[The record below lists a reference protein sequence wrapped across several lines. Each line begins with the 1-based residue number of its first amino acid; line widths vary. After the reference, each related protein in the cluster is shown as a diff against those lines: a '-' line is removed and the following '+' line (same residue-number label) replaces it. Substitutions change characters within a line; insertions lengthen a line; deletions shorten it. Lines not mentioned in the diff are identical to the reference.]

1 MDRDDHA
8 EYISGYHV
16 KPGQEIPS
24 ELDSLSQPKGD
35 LSSHLQHTGPV
46 EQLSR
51 TGSPGAIT
59 TMIGSSV
66 SLLRSTG
73 PKSTKGN
80 NRGDLA
86 DSANILN
93 LKPNSSSRC
102 NFSGEANRHVHKA
115 QNLTSRSQSIEAIRG
130 HYNSQT
136 ITSISHERQVGL
148 LNKQNHTKPIGTK
161 ETVFGYQKFGRSSNY
176 GSYRNTRD
184 SSENVWGPRANR
196 DTYKRSFGS
205 TNGKLYAN
213 QLVCRN
219 KYNKPDFQSKHDKAK
234 FFMIKSFNED
244 DIHKSIK
251 YNVWTSTP
259 LGNEKLDAAFWDAQ
273 GLMEKGSKC
282 PIFLFFSVNSSGQ
295 FVGLAE
301 MLGPV
306 DFNKNMDFW
315 QQEKWKG
322 FLPLKWH
329 IVKDIP
335 NQMFQNITLEN
346 NGNHPVVFSK
356 DTQEIGLP
364 QGLQML
370 QIFKNYIPRT
380 MLLDDFEFYE
390 QREKSLQAIRRRRS
404 ARMNS
409 DREFYG
415 NSNHV
420 KHVEEAA
427 SNLNVT
433 GKSRNRF
440 DLPSPSNGRRFGS

>member
-420 KHVEEAA
+420 HVEEAA

>member
-1 MDRDDHA
+1 MDCSDHA
-8 EYISGYHV
+8 EYIPGYYV

-24 ELDSLSQPKGD
+24 GLDSLSQPKVA
-35 LSSHLQHTGPV
+35 LSSHLQLTGPV

-51 TGSPGAIT
+51 TGSPGTIT
-59 TMIGSSV
+59 TRIGSSV
-66 SLLRSTG
+66 SLLSSKG
-73 PKSTKGN
+73 PKTTKGN
-80 NRGDLA
+80 SRGDLA
-86 DSANILN
+86 DSVNILN

-102 NFSGEANRHVHKA
+102 NFPGEVNRHVHKA
-115 QNLTSRSQSIEAIRG
+115 QNLTSRSPSIATRG

-136 ITSISHERQVGL
+136 TTSISHERQVGL
-148 LNKQNHTKPIGTK
+148 LDKQNHTEPRGTK

-176 GSYRNTRD
+176 RSYRNTRD

-205 TNGKLYAN
+205 TDGKLYSN

-219 KYNKPDFQSKHDKAK
+219 KYNKPDFQCKHEEAK

-251 YNVWTSTP
+251 YNVWASTP

-273 GLMEKGSKC
+273 VLVENGSKC

-315 QQEKWKG
+315 QQEKWNG
-322 FLPLKWH
+322 FFPLKWH

-335 NQMFQNITLEN
+335 NRMFQNITLEN
-346 NGNHPVVFSK
+346 NGNNPVVFSK
-356 DTQEIGLP
+356 DTQEDFHKVSKCCKFSKTTVQEPCCLMILSSMNRERSHCRLLGDDDL
-364 QGLQML
+364 QG
-370 QIFKNYIPRT
+370 
-380 MLLDDFEFYE
+380 
-390 QREKSLQAIRRRRS
+390 
-404 ARMNS
+404 
-409 DREFYG
+409 
-415 NSNHV
+415 
-420 KHVEEAA
+420 
-427 SNLNVT
+427 
-433 GKSRNRF
+433 
-440 DLPSPSNGRRFGS
+440 